1 MSGTN
6 SSAPGAGS
14 GGGGPAEVS
23 ATGAL
28 PDTSGW
34 TKDRAMAE
42 ITAIAGGAGKDRDH
56 ALVSKHHPQHA
67 EWVSHWTRL
76 HEIAHPPADAGPAAA
91 PVRQTAAPARPSLS
105 SDQAKAEIAA
115 QKAMMAKDPSH
126 PFFDKMNPEHKAV
139 MDRWTMLHEAAYPET
154 NQALDAGATEGGN
167 ALSDT
172 ETSILVSNH
181 LNLRNVK
188 VDGQELNGE
197 DVIAGRR
204 LATETIAALN
214 LPREDAGHLV
224 LLMNASVRAPV
235 GIEQGRAALEKAVGS
250 QYVEGTLADAR
261 KVVAHLDRAGVP
273 ATRAL
278 ELTGAGNNAALIKYL
293 ASLAR
298 RLK

>member
-1 MSGTN
+1 MSETH
-6 SSAPGAGS
+6 SSAPGAGGAAEAS
-14 GGGGPAEVS
+14 GM
-23 ATGAL
+23 GAL

-34 TKDRAMAE
+34 TQDRAIAE
-42 ITAIAGGAGKDRDH
+42 ITAIRGRAGRDQDH

-76 HEIAHPPADAGPAAA
+76 HEIAHPSFDIGSGPAQPRQAA
-91 PVRQTAAPARPSLS
+91 AVVQPALS

-139 MDRWTMLHEAAYPET
+139 IDRWTMLHEAAYPET
-154 NQALDAGATEGGN
+154 DQALDIGVTEGGN

-172 ETSILVSNH
+172 ETAILVSNH
-181 LNLRNVK
+181 LNLSRMK
-188 VDGQELNGE
+188 LDGQELTGE
-197 DVIAGRR
+197 DITAGRR
-204 LATETIAALN
+204 LATETITALN
-214 LPREDAGHLV
+214 LPREDAGQLV

-235 GIEQGRAALEKAVGS
+235 GIEQGRAALEKAVGG
-250 QYVEGTLADAR
+250 QHVEATLAEAR
-261 KVVAHLDRAGVP
+261 RVVAHLDRAGVP

-278 ELTGAGNNAALIKYL
+278 ELTGAGNDAALIKYL
-293 ASLAR
+293 ASLAS